1 MYPSTEMLISVQKY
15 KLQYG
20 KISPILS
27 TQITAP
33 VKKKNI
39 SRSVQTHKFQN
50 KHIHRLCD
58 YILQHSKIHVYNST
72 TVQQYLSQYK
82 NISCGT
88 KNLKKKWKEKD
99 NNSTT
104 MCIPVQKYKFR
115 YKNKSFG
122 TEKYFLKNM
131 EKTGRYFIYDYYYV
145 PKYMLIIVYL
155 NKPYILH
162 YCKLCRLYNTKHN
175 HRPLYNPMHKYP
187 TPCTPRPHQIPLNIH
202 PFITPCT
209 SIMTILHHIPLYI
222 TIHPYNTS

>member
-1 MYPSTEMLISVQKY
+1 
-15 KLQYG
+15 
-20 KISPILS
+20 
-27 TQITAP
+27 
-33 VKKKNI
+33 
-39 SRSVQTHKFQN
+39 
-50 KHIHRLCD
+50 
-58 YILQHSKIHVYNST
+58 
-72 TVQQYLSQYK
+72 
-82 NISCGT
+82 
-88 KNLKKKWKEKD
+88 
-99 NNSTT
+99 

-175 HRPLYNPMHKYP
+175 HRPLYNPMHHHP